1 MPEQISF
8 PTFVNPMYPWRWQT
22 HLVQRFS
29 SRRNTSFSQKSI
41 SLSYELSRT
50 KRLSNRIIAFSF
62 RVGFIYIQK
71 LKDYLDYSTLL
82 DKLQVNNFA
91 FPRVSPTLNLSVMPA
106 DTKYAG
112 THIIQGRICA
122 MWSAGLLAIFMP
134 A

>member
-1 MPEQISF
+1 
-8 PTFVNPMYPWRWQT
+8 MYPWRWQT
-22 HLVQRFS
+22 HTLYRDFPPVETRHFPKNQFLFPTNSRERSVFLIES
-29 SRRNTSFSQKSI
+29 SRP
-41 SLSYELSRT
+41 
-50 KRLSNRIIAFSF
+50 F

>member
-1 MPEQISF
+1 MANTPRTEIFLPSKHVIFPKINFSF
-8 PTFVNPMYPWRWQT
+8 LRTLANEAF
-22 HLVQRFS
+22 LIES
-29 SRRNTSFSQKSI
+29 SR
-41 SLSYELSRT
+41 
-50 KRLSNRIIAFSF
+50 SF

>member
-29 SRRNTSFSQKSI
+29 SRRNTSFSKNQF
-41 SLSYELSRT
+41 LFPTNSRE
-50 KRLSNRIIAFSF
+50 RSVFLIESSRSF

>member
-1 MPEQISF
+1 MANTPRTEIFLPSKHVIFPKINFSF
-8 PTFVNPMYPWRWQT
+8 
-22 HLVQRFS
+22 L
-29 SRRNTSFSQKSI
+29 
-41 SLSYELSRT
+41 RT
-50 KRLSNRIIAFSF
+50 LAKRLFNRIIAFSF

-122 MWSAGLLAIFMP
+122 MWSAELLAIFMP

>member
-50 KRLSNRIIAFSF
+50 KRLSNRIIAS
-62 RVGFIYIQK
+62 VSCFIYIQK

-91 FPRVSPTLNLSVMPA
+91 FPRVSSTLNLSVMPA